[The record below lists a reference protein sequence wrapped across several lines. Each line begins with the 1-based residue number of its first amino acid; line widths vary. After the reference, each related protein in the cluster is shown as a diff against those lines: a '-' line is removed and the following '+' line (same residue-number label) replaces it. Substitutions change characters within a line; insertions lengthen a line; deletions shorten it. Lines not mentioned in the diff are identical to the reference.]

1 MLFLKS
7 VVLLPEDEARA
18 AAVRC
23 GVAQLAGDGDG
34 VAEVDVLLSRAE
46 DGGRGSVD
54 QQVRGQGLHTRRGGG
69 LQQPT
74 ITRSTKVSRLSRH
87 NLGIKLGL
95 KVKVMHL
102 QFRVVSTG

>member
-1 MLFLKS
+1 M
-7 VVLLPEDEARA
+7 VLPEHEARA
-18 AAVRC
+18 ASVRSC
-23 GVAQLAGDGDG
+23 VAQLAGDGDG

-69 LQQPT
+69 LQQAT

-87 NLGIKLGL
+87 NLGLI
-95 KVKVMHL
+95 
-102 QFRVVSTG
+102 